1 MDFEALNVEEL
12 AREAVEEAVAGLEGG
27 PIPSGSYP
35 VALRNDVAAEIL
47 AAFTGAFSADAALKR
62 ACPLLKGR
70 EGEMIAAPCLTLMD
84 DPLLAG
90 GLASTPFDGEGVAH
104 FANAVI
110 REGRL
115 NTLLHNR
122 KTARKQGCATTGNA
136 ARGSYSGSVQVG
148 PTNFFFAPGP
158 GDRQALLAQMDR
170 GLLITQVQGLHS
182 GANPVTGDFSLGARA
197 SGWKKGKRRSRSQGS
212 R

>member
-1 MDFEALNVEEL
+1 
-12 AREAVEEAVAGLEGG
+12 
-27 PIPSGSYP
+27 
-35 VALRNDVAAEIL
+35 
-47 AAFTGAFSADAALKR
+47 
-62 ACPLLKGR
+62 
-70 EGEMIAAPCLTLMD
+70 MIAAPCLTLMD

-182 GANPVTGDFSLGARA
+182 GANPVTGDFSLGAR
-197 SGWKKGKRRSRSQGS
+197 GFRVEKGKTAEPVSGITVAGNFFHMLKSTCLAAEDLYFGTSGIGS
-212 R
+212 PTLWVGELKVAGT